1 MITEMRRSKRY
12 NDFIA
17 ISIIAHNG
25 VRGTTKTSPL
35 SGRIINISKHGACL
49 LIPRVVSKSYHLFH
63 STRQNDSSFLELK
76 GTLQQ
81 QPEKFKIPARPV
93 WFKAFNV
100 DDIEAFNMGVE
111 FMLNPEGERMTRII
125 EAVNKK

>member
-25 VRGTTKTSPL
+25 IRGETKAGPF
-35 SGRIINISKHGACL
+35 SGRIINISRHGACL
-49 LIPRVVSKSYHLFH
+49 LMPRVENKSYHLFH
-63 STRQNDSSFLELK
+63 STRQDDSSFLELK
-76 GTLQQ
+76 GTIQRY
-81 QPEKFKIPARPV
+81 PDKFRIPARPV
-93 WFKAFNV
+93 WLESFNM

-111 FMLNPEGERMTRII
+111 FMLSPEGERMTKII

>member
-1 MITEMRRSKRY
+1 MITEMRRSRRY

-35 SGRIINISKHGACL
+35 AGRIINISKHGACL
-49 LIPRVVSKSYHLFH
+49 LLSRVVSKSYHLFH
-63 STRQNDSSFLELK
+63 STRQNDSSFLEIK
-76 GTLQQ
+76 GTIQQ

-93 WFKAFNV
+93 WLEAFNV

-111 FMLNPEGERMTRII
+111 FMLNPEGERMARII

>member
-17 ISIIAHNG
+17 ISIVVRDGI
-25 VRGTTKTSPL
+25 RGTIKSGPL

-49 LIPRVVSKSYHLFH
+49 LMPQVVSKSYHLFH
-63 STRQNDSSFLELK
+63 STRQDDSAFLELR
-76 GTLQQ
+76 GTIQQ
-81 QPEKFKIPARPV
+81 CPDKLRIPARPV
-93 WFKAFNV
+93 WLK
-100 DDIEAFNMGVE
+100 AFNMGVE
-111 FMLNPEGERMTRII
+111 FLLSAEGERRTLII